1 MINHMNMA
9 VNCEMPQKKK
19 KNHNHSATTLSY
31 KTTAMLELLF
41 KTSFETF
48 KFFETPKLQKN
59 DKNVNI
65 SSSSNHKRTN
75 DGSLES
81 PQWGASNGGKIKS
94 LASID
99 DEIS

>member
-31 KTTAMLELLF
+31 KTTATLELLF

-48 KFFETPKLQKN
+48 KFFKTLKLKKK

-65 SSSSNHKRTN
+65 SLSNDRKKTN

-81 PQWGASNGGKIKS
+81 SR
-94 LASID
+94 
-99 DEIS
+99 

>member
-31 KTTAMLELLF
+31 KTTATLELLF

-48 KFFETPKLQKN
+48 KFFETPKLK
-59 DKNVNI
+59 KK
-65 SSSSNHKRTN
+65 KRR
-75 DGSLES
+75 
-81 PQWGASNGGKIKS
+81 KRKY
-94 LASID
+94 LAIQ
-99 DEIS
+99 